1 MLFYVSACFL
11 LSAGCAERI
20 VQFMSMAHTS
30 KINHKILIVAH
41 KSSSQH
47 GKSIKRKSKKYAA
60 SPKKKR
66 PASFKFSTLHFFTKS
81 PAHSTVNDNKRLC
94 QDKLNF
100 LGFIIFHK
108 WHKRHLPCTLI
119 VNLSLSL
126 SFSFRLLLSIVLSLV
141 IILLYK
147 LNSF

>member
-1 MLFYVSACFL
+1 MMMKSSFVDDGFLSQSCNLGQEIMLFYVSACFL

-60 SPKKKR
+60 SPKKK
-66 PASFKFSTLHFFTKS
+66 T
-81 PAHSTVNDNKRLC
+81 
-94 QDKLNF
+94 
-100 LGFIIFHK
+100 
-108 WHKRHLPCTLI
+108 
-119 VNLSLSL
+119 
-126 SFSFRLLLSIVLSLV
+126 SIL
-141 IILLYK
+141 
-147 LNSF
+147 